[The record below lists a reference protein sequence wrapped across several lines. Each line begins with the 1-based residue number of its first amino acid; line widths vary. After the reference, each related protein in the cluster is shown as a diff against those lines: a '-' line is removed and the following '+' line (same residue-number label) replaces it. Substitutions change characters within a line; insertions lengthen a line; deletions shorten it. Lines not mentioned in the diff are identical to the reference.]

1 MAAGAWFAFVQIGLD
16 VELRQFNIG
25 WAAVN
30 NATYGFAVAF
40 AKRGNGED
48 LTKSI
53 TGHDA
58 CSFLMKMNNGIVSGL

>member
-1 MAAGAWFAFVQIGLD
+1 MATGARFASVQIGLD

-25 WAAVN
+25 WATIHYA
-30 NATYGFAVAF
+30 AYGFAVAF

-58 CSFLMKMNNGIVSGL
+58 CSFLMRMNNGVVSGL